1 MEIFTMSSRKF
12 APKHLELR
20 HNTYFAVLF
29 IPKEVRPIIG
39 KLKYYETTGTHDLKI
54 AQAIATIKVIKWK
67 TEIANARRNTEDP
80 ILKSAIELNRL
91 LKTSPKH
98 LVQDVIEEETNR
110 LETESSPLVSTIF
123 NEIATGKTKP
133 LADYIQ
139 GWIANESKRGL
150 AEKTIFQMK
159 SDVELMISHLPTTNF
174 LVAEH
179 TSNWIKKIAEKGNLS
194 AASVTRIIG
203 SCRNFFKYL
212 KFIDLISEKTTEQ
225 FFVPKKYVLSK
236 KRNSKSQNKT
246 ESWLPFGKED
256 VEKIYFES
264 IRKEDWELA
273 QLITLASYTGA
284 RIEEICSLEQR
295 HVDLKNK
302 CVYIKDAKTEAGE
315 RTIPIHDA
323 LIPVVKEL
331 MKIEN
336 TYLLPNLTASKFND
350 RSNAIGKR
358 FGRLKNKMGFS
369 KRYVFHS
376 IRKTFTTQL
385 ENALIPENITADI
398 LGHEKPRITY
408 GTYSGGTNLDVK
420 RKAINKVIFQFF

>member
-67 TEIANARRNTEDP
+67 TEIANARKNTEDP

-246 ESWLPFGKED
+246 ESWLPFEKED

-302 CVYIKDAKTEAGE
+302 CVYINYITLTK
-315 RTIPIHDA
+315 
-323 LIPVVKEL
+323 LI
-331 MKIEN
+331 
-336 TYLLPNLTASKFND
+336 SKN
-350 RSNAIGKR
+350 
-358 FGRLKNKMGFS
+358 
-369 KRYVFHS
+369 
-376 IRKTFTTQL
+376 
-385 ENALIPENITADI
+385 
-398 LGHEKPRITY
+398 
-408 GTYSGGTNLDVK
+408 
-420 RKAINKVIFQFF
+420 